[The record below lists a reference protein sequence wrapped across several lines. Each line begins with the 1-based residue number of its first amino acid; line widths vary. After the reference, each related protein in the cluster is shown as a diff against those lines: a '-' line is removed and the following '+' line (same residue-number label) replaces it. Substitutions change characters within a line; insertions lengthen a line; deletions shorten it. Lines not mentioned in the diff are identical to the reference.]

1 MSILGPIS
9 SKYVQRQRS
18 LVDILLEDMGAENIV
33 LDEVIFCWQQML
45 VYKKIKL
52 MDERVI

>member
-1 MSILGPIS
+1 MFR
-9 SKYVQRQRS
+9 RQRS
-18 LVDILLEDMGAENIV
+18 LVDILLEDMGAETIV
-33 LDEVIFCWQQML
+33 PDEVIFCWQQVL